1 MKNLLRILM
10 AGSIFCACNNSTK
23 TSRSEIDTSNSVS
36 APLDSA
42 LKNNN
47 SSNSSALPP
56 PIDAEAEKRREITAV
71 VLSSKE
77 EINLLESEIS
87 DSLSRS
93 NLQPGRRSLFSK
105 TIQQLEASSDILN
118 RQLEQILVSDLKN
131 SSEKLDGIV
140 KKMKGSEK
148 ELQKMIVRLDKITSY
163 LQTATD
169 LIKSLSPIKP
179 VVSKAVASP
188 K

>member
-1 MKNLLRILM
+1 LV
-10 AGSIFCACNNSTK
+10 GSIVCACNNSTK
-23 TSRSEIDTSNSVS
+23 TSRSETDTSNSVS
-36 APLDSA
+36 SPLDSA
-42 LKNNN
+42 LKNDNGN
-47 SSNSSALPP
+47 NSSALPP
-56 PIDAEAEKRREITAV
+56 PIDAEAEKRREITTA

-93 NLQPGRRSLFSK
+93 GLTSGRRSLFSK

-148 ELQKMIVRLDKITSY
+148 ELQKMIAKLDKITGY
-163 LQTATD
+163 LKTATD
-169 LIKSLSPIKP
+169 LIQSLSPIKP
-179 VVSKAVASP
+179 VISKVVAAP